1 MSPALQRP
9 AFVGQDWWD
18 SVLRVAHAALT
29 KDELDRK
36 VRRLTHDVYQAY
48 QTIEGNALSRERKD
62 QIHSLRRLSREVW
75 RELHGGVEPPRPTRT
90 LYVGYVAPMG
100 ANGYVDFAAFEAAGG
115 KVRPAGNKVKLE
127 TFDANL
133 AREWDCLHTEVR
145 A

>member
-1 MSPALQRP
+1 MTKPS
-9 AFVGQDWWD
+9 FVGQDWWD
-18 SVLRVAHAALT
+18 SMLRVAHASLT

-36 VRRLTHDVYQAY
+36 VRRLAHDVYQAY

-62 QIHSLRRLSREVW
+62 QINSLKRLSRAAW
-75 RELHGGVEPPRPTRT
+75 LELHGGVMPPMPTRK
-90 LYVGYVAPMG
+90 LYVGYVEPKSADG
-100 ANGYVDFAAFEAAGG
+100 WIDFAAFEAAGG

-133 AREWDCLHTEVR
+133 AREWDCLHIEVR